1 MTKEGPYGIDIDMKV
16 RSDLKNVV
24 DTAELKGFN
33 KGIEQ
38 CAISERRKN
47 AKAMKDLGMP
57 LETIAKVTGMSVE
70 DIAEL

>member
-1 MTKEGPYGIDIDMKV
+1 MTKEGQYGIDIDTMV
-16 RSDLKNVV
+16 RSDLQNVV
-24 DTAELKGFN
+24 DTAELKGLN

-38 CAISERRKN
+38 GAISERRKN
-47 AKAMKDLGMP
+47 AKAMKDLGMS

>member
-1 MTKEGPYGIDIDMKV
+1 MV

-24 DTAELKGFN
+24 DTAELKGLN

-47 AKAMKDLGMP
+47 AKAMKDLGMS

>member
-1 MTKEGPYGIDIDMKV
+1 MTKESPYGIDIDTMV

-24 DTAELKGFN
+24 DTAELKGLN

-47 AKAMKDLGMP
+47 VKAMKDLGMP

-70 DIAEL
+70 DIAEF

>member
-1 MTKEGPYGIDIDMKV
+1 MTKEGPYGIDIDTKV

-24 DTAELKGFN
+24 DTAETKGLN
-33 KGIEQ
+33 KRCRNG
-38 CAISERRKN
+38 AISERRKN